1 MMNRDQHDK
10 KVHIDPECEFRHD
23 AEYCMDFTP
32 KTEPFPHTEVRTK
45 RSADAK
51 PWDLSD
57 DLLNWLAWEYA
68 GPDDWY
74 WVFRG
79 VKKHFY
85 PLKSALDRR
94 MEDRSKFG
102 TAHSRSEIDTQTAE
116 DFLLSQFKK
125 AAHHFIEGSMVPD
138 DNNTLEWLAL
148 MQHYGTPTR
157 LIDFTR
163 SPYVACFFALEE
175 LAKKEP
181 CLTKKA
187 GATEKQTKEGE
198 VPDIEDCAIWA
209 VDARWLVQTSYRRI
223 GKRLRK
229 CTEDKLWDSKIVA
242 KNFDNMFVKNSNPL
256 VLPVVPSRSNPR
268 LLTQQG
274 LFLCPSLA
282 ESCFEQNIASYQEDE
297 DMDDHVHKIVIQ
309 GRIRT
314 EVLSELRLM
323 NISRASL
330 FPGLDGYASS
340 LAHELEYRSSSEIE
354 RLR

>member
-1 MMNRDQHDK
+1 
-10 KVHIDPECEFRHD
+10 
-23 AEYCMDFTP
+23 MDFRP
-32 KTEPFPHTEVRTK
+32 KTEPFPHTEVRT
-45 RSADAK
+45 RRPADAD

-74 WVFRG
+74 WIFRG

-102 TAHSRSEIDTQTAE
+102 SAHNYSQIDRQAAE
-116 DFLLSQFKK
+116 DYLLSQFKK
-125 AAHHFIEGSMVPD
+125 AAHHFTESSTMPD
-138 DNNTLEWLAL
+138 NTLESLAL
-148 MQHYGTPTR
+148 MQHYGAPTR
-157 LIDFTR
+157 LLDFTR

-175 LAKKEP
+175 STKKKPDVTAKKVAPE
-181 CLTKKA
+181 L
-187 GATEKQTKEGE
+187 
-198 VPDIEDCAIWA
+198 EDCAIWA
-209 VDARWLVQTSYRRI
+209 VNTLWLIENGFRRVRGSLLGYTKDSLLDSEIVADKFDKLLVQNR
-223 GKRLRK
+223 
-229 CTEDKLWDSKIVA
+229 E
-242 KNFDNMFVKNSNPL
+242 PL
-256 VLPVVPSRSNPR
+256 VLPVVPPRSNPR
-268 LLTQQG
+268 LLVQQG

-282 ESCFEQNIASYQEDE
+282 ENCFEQNFASYQEDE
-297 DMDDHVHKIVIQ
+297 DMDEHVYKIVIQ

-340 LAHELEYRSSSEIE
+340 LGHELEYRSSSEIK